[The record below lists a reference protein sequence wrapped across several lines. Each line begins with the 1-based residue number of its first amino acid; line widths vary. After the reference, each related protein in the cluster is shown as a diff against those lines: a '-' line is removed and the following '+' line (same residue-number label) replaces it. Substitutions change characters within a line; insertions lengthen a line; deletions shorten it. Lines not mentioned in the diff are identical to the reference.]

1 MFAGQIMP
9 RAAARTH
16 GVQASPPRAGR
27 RIIGGAICVS
37 GPWNAS
43 SLHVSTTNLSM
54 TALTTSMYPCTQP
67 AGLGQP
73 GASWIAPQHGA
84 VKGVR
89 ASQPRGFDAR
99 IDAFGE
105 RAGRR
110 NDGTTW
116 SAGAAGGGR
125 T

>member
-16 GVQASPPRAGR
+16 DVQASPPRAGR
-27 RIIGGAICVS
+27 QIIGGAICVS
-37 GPWNAS
+37 GPLHVR
-43 SLHVSTTNLSM
+43 SLHVSTTNPSM
-54 TALTTSMYPCTQP
+54 TASTIATYPCAQP

-73 GASWIAPQHGA
+73 GASWIAPLAGA
-84 VKGVR
+84 VDGVCPPQ
-89 ASQPRGFDAR
+89 AHE
-99 IDAFGE
+99 IDAFVPEFGE

-110 NDGTTW
+110 KNGTTW
-116 SAGAAGGGR
+116 SAGAEGGGR